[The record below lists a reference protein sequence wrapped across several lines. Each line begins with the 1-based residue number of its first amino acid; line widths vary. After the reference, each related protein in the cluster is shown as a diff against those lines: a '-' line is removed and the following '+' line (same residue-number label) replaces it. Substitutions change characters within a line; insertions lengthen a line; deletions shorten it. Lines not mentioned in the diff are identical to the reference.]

1 MKLQK
6 IYSLTAKKGKDL
18 MCGEKKLGKHILLR
32 LGETSKGID
41 NVGSE
46 QEHLV
51 IVDDDGMILHEKDTD
66 FYTVSIMIETEE
78 DMIKFEEVPLEQQEI
93 EENE

>member
-6 IYSLTAKKGKDL
+6 IYSLTAKKGKNL
-18 MCGEKKLGKHILLR
+18 MLGEKNLGKHVLLR
-32 LGETSKGID
+32 IGETSKGID

-46 QEHLV
+46 QEHL
-51 IVDDDGMILHEKDTD
+51 ILVAEEDKILYSKDAD
-66 FYTVSIMIETEE
+66 LYVSSIMIETEE
-78 DMIKFEEVPLEQQEI
+78 DMIKFEEVDLEQQKV

>member
-18 MCGEKKLGKHILLR
+18 TCGDKKLGKHVLLR
-32 LGETSKGID
+32 FGETSKGID

-51 IVDDDGMILHEKDTD
+51 LVAEEDKILYSKDANL
-66 FYTVSIMIETEE
+66 YASSVMIETEE
-78 DMIKFEEVPLEQQEI
+78 DIIKFEEMDLEQQEV
-93 EENE
+93 EEKE